1 MADTAD
7 LGSVTVRCGGSSP
20 SMPTRIRFSKVRC
33 MKECIIDFIWLMT
46 MKPKNSSGGPSGNFF
61 NCELIPAALVD
72 EGETQKLL
80 LLDFE
85 YTI

>member
-1 MADTAD
+1 
-7 LGSVTVRCGGSSP
+7 
-20 SMPTRIRFSKVRC
+20 
-33 MKECIIDFIWLMT
+33 MT

-61 NCELIPAALVD
+61 NCELIPAGLVD